1 MFTVKNFPGG
11 YSYRVFEQK
20 NESEAD
26 KLNVPLTTLLKKFPK
41 HIIQDI
47 AALSK
52 TRIEHNPDLLTITGR
67 APEQFSLAKSILEV
81 SLDFFVYFILLEY
94 PR

>member
-20 NESEAD
+20 NESEVD
-26 KLNVPLTTLLKKFPK
+26 KLIVPMTPFFKKFPR

-52 TRIEHNPDLLTITGR
+52 TRIEYNPDMLTITGR
-67 APEQFSLAKSILEV
+67 TPEQLSLAKSILEV
-81 SLDFFVYFILLEY
+81 SHHIFVYVILVEY
-94 PR
+94 P